1 YKKLYSHMN
10 TWFLF
15 MDRRRFMKTSNFQ
28 KWLMVILLAIGGG
41 TIFKS
46 MYLREVFYYP
56 WNEFMGVNNTD
67 SGLLMSWLGFVGIVS
82 SSIAGVIIDKVN
94 NTRLII
100 SFTFLAVGVTT
111 LWQSTAP
118 GLATQYVIIG
128 ILSFL
133 ANGLFLVSMVRAP
146 RLIGNASDQGKLFGF
161 LESGRGIAGSA
172 ISAVAVAWFA
182 MSATEVE
189 GIGSVLHAY
198 GFLYL
203 ALGVLM
209 WFAMPR
215 DNHNSASGEKK
226 AKEKISVHDILAVM
240 KVKEV
245 WFAAF
250 SIFATISFYQGSSYL
265 VPYLS
270 DVYGM
275 TAEHA
280 GIIGMIRAYVLAIL
294 IAPVVGLLADK
305 VGSAIKV
312 MNWLFIAGVIGVA
325 MFLVI
330 PQDPTMVWVLIG
342 TLMIVGSINFAL
354 RGIMYAQIE
363 EMKVPV
369 RLTGTVMGI
378 MATVGFSPEMFIHA
392 LFGYW
397 LDAYKVQGYTYM
409 FIFMGAMFALAVFTS
424 LLLLRNAKTAFKKMD
439 GEPANTFRTAAE

>member
-1 YKKLYSHMN
+1 
-10 TWFLF
+10 
-15 MDRRRFMKTSNFQ
+15 
-28 KWLMVILLAIGGG
+28 
-41 TIFKS
+41 
-46 MYLREVFYYP
+46 
-56 WNEFMGVNNTD
+56 
-67 SGLLMSWLGFVGIVS
+67 
-82 SSIAGVIIDKVN
+82 
-94 NTRLII
+94 
-100 SFTFLAVGVTT
+100 
-111 LWQSTAP
+111 
-118 GLATQYVIIG
+118 
-128 ILSFL
+128 
-133 ANGLFLVSMVRAP
+133 
-146 RLIGNASDQGKLFGF
+146 
-161 LESGRGIAGSA
+161 
-172 ISAVAVAWFA
+172 
-182 MSATEVE
+182 
-189 GIGSVLHAY
+189 
-198 GFLYL
+198 
-203 ALGVLM
+203 
-209 WFAMPR
+209 
-215 DNHNSASGEKK
+215 
-226 AKEKISVHDILAVM
+226 M

-325 MFLVI
+325 MFPVI
-330 PQDPTMVWVLIG
+330 PQDPAMVWVLIG

-439 GEPANTFRTAAE
+439 GKPADTFRTAAE